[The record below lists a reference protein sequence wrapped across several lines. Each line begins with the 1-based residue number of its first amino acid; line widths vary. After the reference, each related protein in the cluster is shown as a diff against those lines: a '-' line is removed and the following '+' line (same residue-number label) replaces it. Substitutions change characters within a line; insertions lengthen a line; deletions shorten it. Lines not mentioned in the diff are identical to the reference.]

1 MERGHV
7 FVLESFSEINI
18 TGGSTVLRME
28 NLNLLLGM
36 LFKKN
41 SQTYQLGCVKFYSR
55 AFHNYIG
62 IYISLYNLTRSTL

>member
-41 SQTYQLGCVKFYSR
+41 FTD
-55 AFHNYIG
+55 
-62 IYISLYNLTRSTL
+62 ISIRMCQILFKSFP